1 MCSTFLL
8 LQFPLISITKEIS
21 DALLW
26 LNGCMVTWLLWYRKF
41 TSNYM
46 YVSETWDKFTE
57 FVLWKFEIFQVKW
70 EKGIVKFEKKMNK
83 DILSQIPP
91 N

>member
-1 MCSTFLL
+1 MCSTFLF

-21 DALLW
+21 DVLLW

-57 FVLWKFEIFQVKW
+57 FVL
-70 EKGIVKFEKKMNK
+70 
-83 DILSQIPP
+83 
-91 N
+91 